1 VANTITRASLSEAVA
16 RQTGLAKADIAD
28 IADRMFELM
37 GDALINGK
45 NVKMTGFGSLQVRAR
60 AERIGRNPR
69 TGTEHTISPRHTVVF
84 TPGALLRET
93 LTAKAQRVQPVVPV
107 SLVERESA

>member
-1 VANTITRASLSEAVA
+1 MNLIGGRRFQILVNTITRASLSEAVA
-16 RQTGLAKADIAD
+16 RQTGLAKADIAA

-37 GDALINGK
+37 SEALINGN
-45 NVKMTGFGSLQVRAR
+45 NVKLTGFGSLQVRAR

-84 TPGALLRET
+84 TPGALLR
-93 LTAKAQRVQPVVPV
+93 LTRPANP
-107 SLVERESA
+107 